1 MVSMTRSHAVRALED
16 RPDAERAPG
25 HTGPPHADRVLQ
37 LQRTAGNR
45 VTTQL
50 IARDETATA
59 TAEKPA
65 KAPRLVKRKEVDR
78 EIEETIS
85 HAPAAFA
92 AWEGTY
98 RWRAKWRLKLDMRPE
113 QAELNVKVRLHSPA
127 SASTKRRWS
136 RAIRRKWSGKFA
148 FAVKRDTAIDLPDG
162 GRDEFEEMYPINI
175 EIEWVDDPAKAHY
188 TIAANAAGATEDGR
202 AGLGGTTSMT
212 GWGEAD
218 TTDVTHEFGHIL
230 GCAEE
235 YFTTDGVDYS
245 RGGRRAGF
253 RDPGGGVMNNPAG
266 QALARNFNT
275 IRKEGAKLRGVKL
288 NKTKVVPWL

>member
-1 MVSMTRSHAVRALED
+1 
-16 RPDAERAPG
+16 
-25 HTGPPHADRVLQ
+25 
-37 LQRTAGNR
+37 
-45 VTTQL
+45 
-50 IARDETATA
+50 
-59 TAEKPA
+59 
-65 KAPRLVKRKEVDR
+65 
-78 EIEETIS
+78 
-85 HAPAAFA
+85 
-92 AWEGTY
+92 
-98 RWRAKWRLKLDMRPE
+98 
-113 QAELNVKVRLHSPA
+113 
-127 SASTKRRWS
+127 
-136 RAIRRKWSGKFA
+136 
-148 FAVKRDTAIDLPDG
+148 
-162 GRDEFEEMYPINI
+162 
-175 EIEWVDDPAKAHY
+175 
-188 TIAANAAGATEDGR
+188 
-202 AGLGGTTSMT
+202 MT